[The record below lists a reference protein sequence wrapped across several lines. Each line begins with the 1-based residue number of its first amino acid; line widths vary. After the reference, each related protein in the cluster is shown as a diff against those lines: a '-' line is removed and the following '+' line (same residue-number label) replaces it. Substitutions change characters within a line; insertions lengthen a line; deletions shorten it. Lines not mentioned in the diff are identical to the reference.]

1 MYRYDSIDKAFV
13 ADRTA
18 EFREQVGRRLAGEIT
33 EDQFKPIRLMNGL
46 YLQLHAYMLR
56 IAIPYGTLNSA
67 KLRRLAHIARTYD
80 KGYGHFTTRT
90 NLQLHWIKLKDAPQ
104 ILDELAEV
112 GMHAEQVD
120 MLEVEGRKRRLGFAF
135 DLLYLNLDAPVTGAD
150 PVLGPLGVSADIR
163 QLVTEGLGFYR
174 VVQGE
179 RPDNPSHVDL
189 LFGARYV
196 GTSARLGNDVLQTG
210 KQDLHWV
217 DAVAGLR
224 FRARLG
230 SRVSLLGR
238 GDVAGF
244 GSKFTWNVE
253 GDLAI
258 HLSERWAL
266 GAGWRDL
273 DIDYDKGEG
282 SDRKVFDIA
291 FDGPRTWVAY
301 SW

>member
-1 MYRYDSIDKAFV
+1 METNVRL
-13 ADRTA
+13 RTPLA
-18 EFREQVGRRLAGEIT
+18 RLLAGCALILT
-33 EDQFKPIRLMNGL
+33 TALPATAQAGSPAAMDDDWHFIVV
-46 YLQLHAYMLR
+46 
-56 IAIPYGTLNSA
+56 PYFWFAGIDGTVTVRGRVEVPVEKSSA
-67 KLRRLAHIARTYD
+67 DVISDFDIGFL
-80 KGYGHFTTRT
+80 GH
-90 NLQLHWIKLKDAPQ
+90 
-104 ILDELAEV
+104 
-112 GMHAEQVD
+112 
-120 MLEVEGRKRRLGFAF
+120 VEGRKRRLGFAF